1 MVPPLELTATP
12 QARPAS
18 TFLQCHILFDA
29 LTATKP
35 PGKRLQKLLLRP
47 VEYFLVPLVL
57 LPGARSAATAA
68 VAATLAVFLS
78 RVQTLHHH
86 PDAHAAAGAF
96 IFLRDCQFH
105 WDFHL
110 QEC

>member
-1 MVPPLELTATP
+1 MVPPLELTATS

-29 LTATKP
+29 LTATED

-47 VEYFLVPLVL
+47 AEYFLVPLVL
-57 LPGARSAATAA
+57 LPGARSAGAA
-68 VAATLAVFLS
+68 AAASLAAFLS

-105 WDFHL
+105 WDVHL
-110 QEC
+110 PNSQ